1 MVGLNSG
8 GIVEDWL
15 STLII
20 EWRGHVNNGREEARA
35 VVAKAIAPHV
45 KGHLDTLKQMVED
58 GPVHDGHIISKTSR
72 QFWFETGLAARV
84 FVGGCDGH
92 SAALTFAGWFVE
104 DMENYL

>member
-1 MVGLNSG
+1 MVGLNG
-8 GIVEDWL
+8 GRMVESWL
-15 STLII
+15 ATLIN
-20 EWRGHVNNGREEARA
+20 EWKGHVSNGREEARS

-45 KGHLDTLKQMVED
+45 KEHLDTMKQMVED

-84 FVGGCDGH
+84 FVSGCDGH

>member
-1 MVGLNSG
+1 MVGLNSSSM
-8 GIVEDWL
+8 VESWL
-15 STLII
+15 RTLIN
-20 EWRGHVNNGREEARA
+20 EWKGHVSNGWEEART

-72 QFWFETGLAARV
+72 QFWFETGLAARI
-84 FVGGCDGH
+84 FVSGCDGH